1 MPATPSESATLS
13 ARRARILRRYWTQ
26 AVLFDLDDTLADRSA
41 AVRRFAS
48 LFYESLHSGYVRD
61 EVVESIVSGDRG
73 GYGSRQEMFE
83 SFDRRWPESD
93 LDFDQFVDM
102 YETDILSAYSP
113 DPRVTNLLDQID
125 QHGLPWGIVTNGTS
139 FQHKKVR
146 RMGLEGRTPCVVV
159 SDEFGHSKPEPEIF
173 LEALRLI
180 GHPDR
185 THVIFVG
192 DNPEADIMG
201 AKSLGM
207 RTAWV
212 HRGRNWPSEMA
223 PPNHVIGHVEEL
235 GPILFP

>member
-1 MPATPSESATLS
+1 
-13 ARRARILRRYWTQ
+13 
-26 AVLFDLDDTLADRSA
+26 
-41 AVRRFAS
+41 

-61 EVVESIVSGDRG
+61 EVVESIVSGDRNG
-73 GYGSRQEMFE
+73 DRSRQEMFE

-102 YETDILSAYSP
+102 YETEILSAYSP